1 MEWPKELVDLFDDP
15 ILEGVRP
22 KPSPIT
28 PDDRRVKSL
37 MEIAGWVDAHE
48 GKRPQDNGDL
58 KEKMLARSLMVLQ
71 RDAHDGLRAYDRLN
85 LLEEE
90 HL

>member
-1 MEWPKELVDLFDDP
+1 MEWPKELVELFDDP
-15 ILEGVRP
+15 LLEGVHP
-22 KPSPIT
+22 KAVPVT

-37 MEIAGWVDAHE
+37 MEIANWVDAHE
-48 GKRPQDNGDL
+48 GNLPQNNGDL
-58 KEKMLARSLMVLQ
+58 KEKMLARSLKALR

-90 HL
+90 QI